1 MSGYMVKNQVISNVC
16 KWSGILS
23 LTSLLFMIT
32 TGIISN
38 DGTNIFINIIAYGLS
53 LLISYKLFDI
63 LFKIRLKF

>member
-1 MSGYMVKNQVISNVC
+1 MVKNKALSGIA

-23 LTSLLFMIT
+23 LTSILFVIASSIIT
-32 TGIISN
+32 PDTS
-38 DGTNIFINIIAYGLS
+38 NIIIRIITYGLS